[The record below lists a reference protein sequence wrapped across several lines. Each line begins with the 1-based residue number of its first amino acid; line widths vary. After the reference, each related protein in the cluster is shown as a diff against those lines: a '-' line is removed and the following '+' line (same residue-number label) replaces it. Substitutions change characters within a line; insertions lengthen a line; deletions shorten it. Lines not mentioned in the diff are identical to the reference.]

1 MTVTNAE
8 DDMRGR
14 KVTDKDGE
22 DVGKVHDV
30 FVDDREHK
38 ARFLLVERGGF
49 LGIGEKKS
57 LIPVDAI
64 SRTTSDD
71 VYLNDTRG
79 HIVGAPNYDQNRVN
93 NRTYQS
99 SIYGYYGCAPY
110 WSAGYTYPDFN
121 L

>member
-1 MTVTNAE
+1 MPRTTCA
-8 DDMRGR
+8 GR

-38 ARFLLVERGGF
+38 ARFLLVERGGV
-49 LGIGEKKS
+49 LAIGEKKP

-71 VYLNDTRG
+71 VYLNDTRE
-79 HIVGAPNYDQNRVN
+79 HIIGGPNNDQNLVN
-93 NRTYQS
+93 DRTYQS

-110 WSAGYTYPDFN
+110 
-121 L
+121 